1 MSINT
6 NSLFPAAA
14 PAVPTT
20 IEQAEELRAARREK
34 IVTIVA
40 TTLAV
45 LVVATIAVLMGM
57 A

>member
-14 PAVPTT
+14 PVAPTT
-20 IEQAEELRAARREK
+20 LDQAEELRAARREK

>member
-1 MSINT
+1 MSMNT

-14 PAVPTT
+14 PTVPAT

-34 IVTIVA
+34 IITIAA